1 MPDETKSILVISAH
15 PDDECIGA
23 GGTILAH
30 TTHNIPVDVMCLT
43 GNDTRNN
50 ELQNACSRLG
60 VRSLFLSE
68 RDDFD
73 IGMDLVN
80 EVIGAILKS
89 RPFLIITHSEEDYNH
104 NHRAT
109 LEIVRRAIEW
119 ASHTTLFDN
128 AHRVERVLHMEINT
142 PISRPHVFVNIT
154 PFYKSAVAALKEHES
169 QISKANDYY
178 LRLYD
183 TRTALRGVQSACERA
198 EAFSVT
204 LPEHSGPFYPKNNVM
219 TLF

>member
-1 MPDETKSILVISAH
+1 MPAETPSILVIGAH

-30 TTHNIPVDVMCLT
+30 TTRDIPVDVMCLT
-43 GNDTRNN
+43 GNDTRNA

-73 IGMDLVN
+73 ISMDLVN

-89 RPFLIITHSEEDYNH
+89 RPSLIITHSADDYNH
-104 NHRAT
+104 NHRT
-109 LEIVRRAIEW
+109 TVEIVKRAVEW
-119 ASHTTLFDN
+119 ASHITLFDN
-128 AHRVERVLHMEINT
+128 AHRVERIFHMEINT
-142 PISRPHVFVNIT
+142 PIPHPNVFVNIT
-154 PFYKSAVAALKEHES
+154 TFYKSAVAALKEHRS
-169 QISKANDYY
+169 QIDKAHDYY
-178 LRLYD
+178 LKLYD
-183 TRTALRGVQSACERA
+183 ARTALRGVQSACDRA
-198 EAFSVT
+198 ETFSVT
-204 LPEHSGPFYPKNNVM
+204 LPEHSGPFYPKNSVT